1 MPEIKNYSLDLV
13 PATVGQAG
21 QTLKIEIGKLA
32 NQANGAVFAQLGD
45 TVVLATAVMSKDQ
58 KIGADFFPLTVDYE
72 EKYYARGKILGSR
85 FMRREGRP
93 SEEAILN
100 ARLIDRAIRPLFD
113 QSIRNEVQIVT
124 TVLSM
129 DEKNDPDVLA
139 MNAASIAL
147 MISNIP
153 WNGPIAAVRIGR
165 VNDKWIINPA
175 FSEREG
181 SVADLV
187 VSISSDAKI
196 NMIEAGLL
204 SEIKEDELVEGMD
217 FAKESLA
224 DIIKFNKKIA
234 DDFKTPKIILA
245 VDNTDSEF
253 RNEVIKFLNANDAL
267 EKAIYPIR
275 NGISNGVYEKDKS
288 RRVNNLEIL
297 KDQLREHIANLGD
310 DKIKAARLAEAR
322 AERAEMFFEEAIDKM
337 VHKNVLEKERRPD
350 GRKLDELRE
359 LSSEIGIL
367 PRTHGSGLFQR
378 GETQVL
384 SVLTLGSPSDELII
398 EGMVISTKKHFM
410 HQYNFPPFSTGETGR
425 MGTPGRREI
434 GHGAL
439 AERALLTVVPKKED
453 FPYAIRVV
461 SEVLSSNGSSSMAS
475 VCGST
480 LALMDAGVPISK
492 PVAGIAMGLMT
503 NEKGDYKIL
512 TDIQGPEDHYGDMDF
527 KVAGTGDGITAMQM
541 DVKINGIDTKILK
554 EVLYQAKKARL
565 EILENISKTI
575 DKPRPNLSP
584 LAPRIITV
592 QIPVDKI
599 REVIGPG
606 GKIINEIIA
615 ATGAAI
621 DIEESGLIFIT
632 AENEE
637 SGLKAKEIISG
648 IIKEYKVGD
657 IVTGKVTQ
665 ILDFGAIVEFGRGK
679 DGMIHI
685 SELAPRR
692 VEKVTDIVN
701 IGDEVKVKIKRIEG
715 GKISLSLKDAE

>member
-1 MPEIKNYSLDLV
+1 MSEIKNYSLDI
-13 PATVGQAG
+13 AG

-32 NQANGAVFAQLGD
+32 NQANGAVTAQLGD
-45 TVVLATAVMSKDQ
+45 SVVLATAVMSRDVR
-58 KIGADFFPLTVDYE
+58 IGGDFFPLTVDYE
-72 EKYYARGKILGSR
+72 EKFYARGKILGSR

-113 QSIRNEVQIVT
+113 QGIRNETQIVT
-124 TVLSM
+124 TVLSL

-147 MISNIP
+147 LVSDIP

-165 VNDKWIINPA
+165 IGDKWVINPSFA
-175 FSEREG
+175 EREG
-181 SVADLV
+181 SIADLV
-187 VSISSDAKI
+187 VSISSDGKI
-196 NMIEAGLL
+196 NMIEAGPLAEI
-204 SEIKEDELVEGMD
+204 SEDDMVEAIE
-217 FAKESLA
+217 FAREPLN
-224 DIIKFNKKIA
+224 DLIKFNKKIA
-234 DDFKTPKIILA
+234 DDFKTPKTAAAIVK
-245 VDNTDSEF
+245 VDTDLK
-253 RNEVIKFLNANDAL
+253 NEVIKFLNADSAL
-267 EKAIYPIR
+267 EKAIY
-275 NGISNGVYEKDKS
+275 EKDKT
-288 RRVNNLEIL
+288 RRENNLSDL
-297 KDQLREHIANLGD
+297 KSKLVEHVTTIDAA
-310 DKIKAARLAEAR
+310 KIGKAETFL
-322 AERAEMFFEEAIDKM
+322 EEAIDEI
-337 VHKNVLEKERRPD
+337 VHKNVLEKEKRPD
-350 GRKLDELRE
+350 GRKLDELRG
-359 LSSEIGIL
+359 LSSEIGVL

-384 SVLTLGSPSDELII
+384 SALTLGSPSDELII

-410 HQYNFPPFSTGETGR
+410 HQYNFPPFAVRETGR
-425 MGTPGRREI
+425 MGAPGRREI

-439 AERALLTVVPKKED
+439 AERALLPVIPGKEN

-461 SEVLSSNGSSSMAS
+461 SEVLSSNGSSSMGS

-480 LALMDAGVPISK
+480 LALMDAGVPILK
-492 PVAGIAMGLMT
+492 PVAGIAMGLMS

-527 KVAGTGDGITAMQM
+527 KVAGTRDGITAMQM

-554 EVLYQAKKARL
+554 EVLEQTKKARL
-565 EILENISKTI
+565 EILDNISKTI
-575 DKPRPNLSP
+575 DKPRPELSP
-584 LAPRIITV
+584 LAPRIITI

-606 GKIINEIIA
+606 GKVINEIIA
-615 ATGAAI
+615 QTGAAI

-637 SGLKAKEIISG
+637 GGLKAQEIIKG
-648 IIKEYKVGD
+648 IIKEYKVGE
-657 IVTGKVTQ
+657 IVTGKVVQ
-665 ILDFGAIVEFGRGK
+665 IMDFGAIVEFGKGK

-685 SELAPRR
+685 SELANRR
-692 VEKVTDIVN
+692 VDKVTDVVS

-715 GKISLSLKDAE
+715 GKISLSLKDTL